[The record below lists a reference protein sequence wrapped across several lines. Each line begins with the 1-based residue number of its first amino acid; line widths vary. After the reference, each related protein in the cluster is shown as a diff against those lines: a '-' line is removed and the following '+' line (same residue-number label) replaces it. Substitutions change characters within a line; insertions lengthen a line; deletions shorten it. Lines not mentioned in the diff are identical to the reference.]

1 MSRTRGRSAGLIIR
15 SKLAVPPLAERLVMR
30 PRLNQL
36 FSQLINQNRVVWV
49 AATAGSGK
57 TTAIVQAAATWGG
70 PIAWLT
76 LDGTDAAPGR
86 FLIYLEAAIAAHV
99 PDAAGLAS
107 SALTARIPHPEV
119 AGLLAESVG
128 DEDLLLVLD
137 GLENLVGAYEA
148 LDVVGA
154 VVRYAPVGLKVVL
167 LTRVDLPID
176 LSAQAGVDRV
186 ATIGEEDLAF
196 TPEEAAG
203 ALVEAGITDI
213 DASSAVEA
221 TGGWVTGVLFE
232 AWHSRLHI
240 SGTGGEADPL
250 HGYLASQILAKL
262 APEEREFLV
271 VTSLLDEVTPSRAAA
286 LGQSN
291 AGDLLV
297 RLRSHHLP
305 VSWISGTYRMRCHP
319 RFREYL
325 VTCLER
331 RGKAE
336 VQATRRAYGDF
347 LVTEGHLEEAVEQFL
362 AAEELDRAV
371 DAAEVVIGD
380 VLDRLDF
387 VVAERWLGYLAPPG
401 SSGSRRLGPATL
413 MLSIAR
419 EDYRKGVAIAD
430 DLQANGV
437 RDDLARLSPRGGAI
451 MAWCYWHLDRLD
463 DMRAVIDLAPNSPE
477 IDAVR
482 YLLSLAT
489 RREATGAYP
498 APTLSG
504 GPLDAL
510 VMRVHYAHGRLS
522 EVSKMPDSPWA
533 AAVSAPWRVGALR
546 ATGRLTEALELYRSA
561 DAGHWAP
568 AWMHGIVGPELMI
581 DLEDTEEAQRV
592 LAKGQG
598 LVRASGSVVFEWLNR
613 LIEAKLEL
621 RLNHDP
627 VAALNLLEQVENAGG
642 RHYDFISEALDTWK
656 GLALLLSRSDNDD
669 AVVMLRR
676 AVNSMTDANR
686 ILDLPAAAIYLAE
699 AEWRQGDLTESD
711 AAADQAMVAARLQE
725 SNHQILL
732 ALADFQAVLTRRLDS
747 EEFTDSPWHELGQAL
762 MARGVG
768 AGWNQHPVIL
778 LSEFGRIAIS
788 VAGQEVKPR
797 IAKSLN
803 LLAYLAAVPS
813 HHASREDLLSALFDG
828 QSDESARAYLRQAA
842 HRLREALPAGI
853 GPIFT
858 GNTLSFTTPVIL
870 DSESTRFEALIAK
883 AARLRGQGRL
893 EALLKAL
900 AIVDSGEYLPGMDSS
915 WATQRREQLEEQAA
929 QARLQ
934 AAQMAFTTQQYRQA
948 EQLAEQVVAQDP
960 YKESAWRILMRIASA
975 TGNEDGVVA
984 SYRRCK
990 AALQEL
996 GITPSDSTQQM
1007 FQRLRR

>member
-1 MSRTRGRSAGLIIR
+1 MSRTRGRPAALIIR
-15 SKLAVPPLAERLVMR
+15 SKLSVPPLAERLIQR

-36 FSQLINQNRVVWV
+36 FGQLVDQSRVVWV
-49 AATAGSGK
+49 AATAGAGK
-57 TTAIVQAAATWGG
+57 TTAVVQAATACGG
-70 PIAWLT
+70 PMAWLT

-86 FLIYLEAAIAAHV
+86 LLIYLEAAIAAHV

-107 SALTARIPHPEV
+107 SALTARIPHTEV

-148 LDVVGA
+148 LDVIGA
-154 VVRYAPVGLKVVL
+154 IVRYAPVGLKIVL

-176 LSAQAGVDRV
+176 LSALAGVDQV
-186 ATIGEEDLAF
+186 ATIGEIDLAF

-203 ALVEAGITDI
+203 ALIEAGITNI

-240 SGTGGEADPL
+240 AGTGGEADPL
-250 HGYLASQILAKL
+250 HGYLASQILTKL

-291 AGDLLV
+291 AGELLV
-297 RLRSHHLP
+297 RLRTHHLP

-331 RGKAE
+331 REQAE
-336 VQATRRAYGDF
+336 VQAIRRAYGE
-347 LVTEGHLEEAVEQFL
+347 LLCSEGHLEEAVEQFL
-362 AAEELDRAV
+362 AAGQPERALDE
-371 DAAEVVIGD
+371 AEAVIGEL
-380 VLDRLDF
+380 LDRLDF
-387 VVAERWLGYLAPPG
+387 VVAERWLSSLAPPG
-401 SSGSRRLGPATL
+401 SPGARRLGPATL

-419 EDYRKGVAIAD
+419 EDYRKGVAVAD
-430 DLQANGV
+430 DLEAAGI
-437 RDDLARLSPRGGAI
+437 REELARSSPKGAAI
-451 MAWCYWHLDRLD
+451 MAWCYWHLDRLE
-463 DMRAVIDLAPNSPE
+463 DMRAVIDVAADSPE
-477 IDAVR
+477 VEAVR
-482 YLLSLAT
+482 YLHSLASH
-489 RREATGAYP
+489 RGAIGGYP
-498 APTLSG
+498 APVLSG

-510 VMRVHYAHGRLS
+510 VMRVHYAHGRLR
-522 EVSKMPDSPWA
+522 EVSRMPDSPWA
-533 AAVSAPWRVGALR
+533 AAVSAPWRIGALR
-546 ATGRLTEALELYRSA
+546 ATGRLTEALELYRAA

-598 LVRASGSVVFEWLNR
+598 LVRASGSIVFEWLNR

-627 VAALNLLEQVENAGG
+627 VAALALLDQVENAGG
-642 RHYDFISEALDTWK
+642 RHYDFIGEALDTWR
-656 GLALLLSRSDNDD
+656 GLALLLSGSDGET
-669 AVVMLRR
+669 AALPLRR
-676 AVNSMTDANR
+676 AVQSMTDADR

-699 AEWRQGDLTESD
+699 AEWRRGDLAKAD
-711 AAADQAMVAARLQE
+711 AAADQALAAARLQQ

-732 ALADFQAVLTRRLDS
+732 ALADFQAVLTRRLDA

-762 MARGVG
+762 MARGVR
-768 AGWNQHPVIL
+768 AGQNEHTVVV
-778 LSEFGRIAIS
+778 LSEFGRIVIS
-788 VAGQEVKPR
+788 VDNQEVKPR
-797 IAKSLN
+797 IAKSLM
-803 LLAYLAAVPS
+803 LLACLAAAPG
-813 HHASREDLLSALFDG
+813 HRASREELLSALFDG
-828 QSDESARAYLRQAA
+828 QSDESTRAYLRQAA
-842 HRLREALPAGI
+842 HRLREALPPGI

-858 GNTLSFTTPVIL
+858 GNMLAFTTPVIL
-870 DSESTRFEALIAK
+870 DSESARFEALIAK

-893 EALLKAL
+893 DALLKAL
-900 AIVDSGEYLPGMDSS
+900 NIVGRGEFLPGLDSA
-915 WATQRREQLEEQAA
+915 WATQRREQFEEQAV

-934 AAQMAFTTQQYRQA
+934 AAQVAFTTHQYRQA

-984 SYRRCK
+984 SFRRCK
-990 AALQEL
+990 QALNEL
-996 GITPSDSTQQM
+996 GIMPSDSTQQL

>member
-1 MSRTRGRSAGLIIR
+1 MSRNNGRSAGLIIR
-15 SKLAVPPLAERLVMR
+15 SKLAMPPLAERLVAR
-30 PRLNQL
+30 PRLNRL

-57 TTAIVQAAATWGG
+57 TTAVVQAASAWGG
-70 PIAWLT
+70 PVAWLT
-76 LDGTDAAPGR
+76 LDGTDTAPGR
-86 FLIYLEAAIAAHV
+86 LLIYLEAAIAVHV

-148 LDVVGA
+148 LDVIGA
-154 VVRYAPVGLKVVL
+154 VVRYAPLGLKVIL

-176 LSAQAGVDRV
+176 LSALAGVDRV
-186 ATIGEEDLAF
+186 ATIREEDLAF
-196 TPEEAAG
+196 TPGEAER
-203 ALVEAGITDI
+203 ALAQTGITDI
-213 DASSAVEA
+213 DATSAVEA

-240 SGTGGEADPL
+240 TGTGGEADPL

-262 APEEREFLV
+262 SPEEREFLIA
-271 VTSLLDEVTPSRAAA
+271 TSLLDEVTSARAAA
-286 LGQSN
+286 LGQPS
-291 AGDLLV
+291 AGDVLV

-305 VSWISGTYRMRCHP
+305 VSWISETYRMRCHP

-325 VTCLER
+325 ITCLER
-331 RGKAE
+331 RGQPE
-336 VQATRRAYGDF
+336 IQSLRRAYGD
-347 LVTEGHLEEAVEQFL
+347 LLLSEGHLEEAVEQFL
-362 AAEELDRAV
+362 AAGEQDRAV
-371 DAAEVVIGD
+371 DVADVVLGD

-387 VVAERWLGYLAPPG
+387 AVADRWLSILAVPG

-419 EDYRKGVAIAD
+419 EDYRKGVTIAD
-430 DLQANGV
+430 DLKAAGI
-437 RDDLARLSPRGGAI
+437 REDLARSSAKGGAV

-463 DMRAVIDLAPNSPE
+463 DMRAVIEVAPSSPE

-482 YLLSLAT
+482 YLLSLASH
-489 RREATGAYP
+489 REAAGAYP
-498 APTLSG
+498 APQLSG

-510 VMRVHYAHGRLS
+510 VMRVHYAYGRLG

-533 AAVSAPWRVGALR
+533 AAVSAPWRIGALR
-546 ATGRLTEALELYRSA
+546 ATGRLIEALELYRSA

-581 DLEDTEEAQRV
+581 DLEDIEEARRV
-592 LAKGQG
+592 LAKGQE
-598 LVRASGSVVFEWLNR
+598 LVKASGSIVFEWLNR

-627 VAALNLLEQVENAGG
+627 VAALALVEQVERAGG
-642 RHYDFISEALDTWK
+642 RRYDFIAEALDTWK
-656 GLALLLSRSDNDD
+656 GFAILLSRSDGDE
-669 AVVMLRR
+669 AVQVLRR
-676 AVNSMTDANR
+676 AVQSMTEANR
-686 ILDLPAAAIYLAE
+686 IIDLPAAAIYLAE
-699 AEWRQGDLTESD
+699 AEWRQGDLTKSD
-711 AAADQAMVAARLQE
+711 AAADQAMAAARLQG

-732 ALADFQAVLTRRLDS
+732 ALADFQAVLTRRLDA

-762 MARGVG
+762 MARGVK
-768 AGWNQHPVIL
+768 AGQSEYPVIV
-778 LSEFGRIAIS
+778 LSEFGRIVLS
-788 VAGQEVKPR
+788 VDGQDVKPR
-797 IAKSLN
+797 IAKSLA
-803 LLAYLAAVPS
+803 LLAYLASVPS
-813 HHASREDLLSALFDG
+813 HQASREDLLLALFDG
-828 QSDESARAYLRQAA
+828 QSDESSRAYLRQAA
-842 HRLREALPAGI
+842 HRLREALPPGI
-853 GPIFT
+853 GPVFT
-858 GNTLSFTTPVIL
+858 GNTLAFSTPVIL
-870 DSESTRFEALIAK
+870 DTESTRFEALIAK

-893 EALLKAL
+893 ETLLKAL
-900 AIVDSGEYLPGMDSS
+900 AIVDAGEYLPGLESA
-915 WATQRREQLEEQAA
+915 WATQRREEFEEHAV

-975 TGNEDGVVA
+975 TGNEDGVMG
-984 SYRRCK
+984 SFRRCK
-990 AALQEL
+990 TALSEL

-1007 FQRLRR
+1007 FERLRR